1 MGSANGYFHP
11 WFCKILKMNKDA
23 LTITFTW
30 QLWNNVRTA
39 FRDQHDLVELAETLS
54 QNFETL
60 YEKEVFSFTPL
71 FFP

>member
-1 MGSANGYFHP
+1 
-11 WFCKILKMNKDA
+11 MNKDA